1 MFQCQGKHVDSH
13 NRAGQNT
20 QNEIQAVK
28 QHIHSMGNN
37 GGLRDHMYTDNVQKD
52 GQDGNPKT
60 HLIDFPPAV
69 GYQPPFVIV

>member
-1 MFQCQGKHVDSH
+1 
-13 NRAGQNT
+13 
-20 QNEIQAVK
+20 
-28 QHIHSMGNN
+28 MGNN